1 MTIAIVSFA
10 PDHQEQILAL
20 SLRAWSPV
28 FAKLEPAVPSYV
40 YRAFYPGGWRARQ
53 ATDIAEFLGNEG
65 RHAWVAIRAGN
76 VLGWVGAR
84 MHPEDRMGEIYII
97 AVDPDHQRH
106 GIATALMNHAI
117 AEMRGAG
124 LAIVMVETG
133 DHPGHD
139 ASRAAYEAVG
149 FERWPVARYFRKL

>member
-1 MTIAIVSFA
+1 MTFA
-10 PDHQEQILAL
+10 PDHEEQILAL

-28 FAKLEPAVPSYV
+28 FAKLEPVVPPYV
-40 YRAFYPGGWRARQ
+40 YRAFYPKGWEARQ
-53 ATDIAEFLGNEG
+53 ATDITGFLGTEG
-65 RHAWVAIRAGN
+65 HHAWVAVRAGT

-84 MHPEDRMGEIYII
+84 MHSEDRMGEIYII

-117 AEMRGAG
+117 ADIRGAG
-124 LAIVMVETG
+124 MAIVMVETG
-133 DHPGHD
+133 DDPGHD
-139 ASRAAYEAVG
+139 ASRAAYEAAG